1 MARRVFFSF
10 HYQRDVQRAQVVQQ
24 SWVTQPDRETAGFFN
39 NSVFESKQRTSDD
52 ALKSFLNEGL
62 KNSSVNS
69 VLVGNQTAW
78 RRWVRYE
85 LLRSFLDGRGI
96 IAISIHSIANL
107 QKQTD
112 SPGTNPLA
120 CLGFEI
126 WNGTLYFKEY
136 KNNQWALAADVKSM
150 PADKVVYKLN
160 GETNM
165 HFNQLFPS
173 YDWFTNNGYNNLGD
187 WVETA
192 ATMAGR

>member
-52 ALKSFLNEGL
+52 ALKTFLNEGL
-62 KNSSVNS
+62 KNSSVNC
-69 VLVGNQTAW
+69 VLAGNQTAW

-85 LLRSFLDGRGI
+85 PLRSFVDGRGI
-96 IAISIHSIANL
+96 IGISIHSIANL

-112 SPGTNPLA
+112 SAGTNPLA

-126 WNGTLYFKEY
+126 MNGTLYFKECE
-136 KNNQWALAADVKSM
+136 NNQWVWASDVKSM

-160 GETNM
+160 GKTNM
-165 HFNQLFPS
+165 TFDQLFPS
-173 YDWFTNNGYNNLGD
+173 YDWSINDGYNNLGR

-192 ATMAGR
+192 AKMAGR